1 MYQKIPG
8 KDSILAL
15 ILLISGI
22 SNANADP
29 ITLGQAASFG
39 VLAGSTVTNTGPS
52 LVFGNVG
59 VSPGTAIT
67 GFLPGLLSGGVFHL
81 NDAVAVQ
88 AQLDLTTAYNV
99 IANEASTQDLTG
111 QDLGNR
117 TLLPGVYHFNSSA
130 QLTGALILDALG
142 DPNARFD
149 FQIGSSLTTASSSSV
164 SMINSGGT
172 GNVYWQVG
180 SSATLGTSSTFAGN
194 ILALT
199 SITLTTGATNP
210 GGRALARNGA
220 VTLDT
225 NILGASTAPEP
236 PSSLLF
242 CLGLLLIYP
251 FLPRRRASLQKIEIE
266 REPRGLSPHTSA
278 C

>member
-1 MYQKIPG
+1 MYQINQRIYSKY
-8 KDSILAL
+8 AL
-15 ILLISGI
+15 FTLIVLLSAYT
-22 SNANADP
+22 NAKADP

-39 VLAGSTVTNTGPS
+39 VLAGSTVTNTGTS
-52 LVFGNVG
+52 IIFGNVG

-67 GFLPGLLSGGVFHL
+67 GFPPGLLSGGVFHL

-88 AQLDLTTAYNV
+88 AQIDLTTAYNV

-164 SMINSGGT
+164 TLINSGGT

-225 NILGASTAPEP
+225 NIIGASTAPDP
-236 PSSLLF
+236 SSSLLF
-242 CLGLLLIYP
+242 CLGLILTFP
-251 FLPRRRASLQKIEIE
+251 FLPRRRASLQKIEI
-266 REPRGLSPHTSA
+266 
-278 C
+278 